1 MSAEK
6 HIALVGAGLAGSLLA
21 IFLARRGFRVSVY
34 ERRPDMRRH
43 AIPAGRSI
51 NLALAHRGIR
61 PLKLVGLLEEVQ
73 KLLIP
78 MPGRMLHDE
87 HDQLTFTPY
96 GRTPTEAIHSVS
108 RPGLNALLMDAA
120 EAAGVAV
127 LFRQRCDHV
136 DFEAGTLHLT
146 DESSGHEYTIRAKPV
161 IATDGGGSAVRQAM
175 VNRLGIKVTEDILPH
190 GYKELSIPAG
200 KDGKH
205 RMERKAL
212 HIWPRGGYMLIALP
226 NLDGSF
232 TVTLFLARE
241 GEPGFGALQKP
252 QALLAFF
259 GKNFPDA
266 CNLIPDLQ
274 DEFYQHPTGVMSTVH
289 SSSWHAQ
296 DKVLLLGDAAH
307 AIVPFHGQG
316 MNCAFED
323 CLILDQCIES
333 QGDDWEKVFA
343 EFERRR
349 RPDAEAIAEMALE
362 NYVEMR
368 DTVRDPKFHL
378 QKQLGFL
385 LEELHPERFIPRY
398 SMVMFHPIPYAA
410 AQQRG
415 AVQAEI
421 LETLLRRAE
430 SIADVDLALAARLIR
445 ERLAPIR
452 LPAER

>member
-1 MSAEK
+1 MSDKKA
-6 HIALVGAGLAGSLLA
+6 ITLIGAGLAGSLLA

-78 MPGRMLHDE
+78 IPGRMLHDE

-96 GRTPTEAIHSVS
+96 GRTPTEVIHSVS

-120 EAAGVAV
+120 EAEGVEI
-127 LFRQRCDHV
+127 LFRRRCDHV
-136 DFEAGTLHLT
+136 DFETGTLHLT
-146 DESSGHEYTIRAKPV
+146 DESSRREYAIRAKPV
-161 IATDGGGSAVRQAM
+161 IATDGGGSTVRQAM
-175 VNRLGIKVTEDILPH
+175 VKRLGIKVTEDILPH

-200 KDGKH
+200 NDGRH
-205 RMERKAL
+205 RMEREAL

-241 GEPGFGALQKP
+241 GEPGFGSLQKP

-259 GKNFPDA
+259 GKSFPDA
-266 CNLIPDLQ
+266 CKLIPGLQ
-274 DEFYQHPTGVMSTVH
+274 DEFYQHPTGVMGTVH
-289 SSSWHAQ
+289 SSSWHVQ

-333 QGDDWEKVFA
+333 RGDDWEKVFA

-368 DTVRDPKFHL
+368 DAVRDPKFHL
-378 QKQLGFL
+378 QKKLGFL
-385 LEELHPERFIPRY
+385 LEERHPGIFVPRY
-398 SMVMFHPIPYAA
+398 SMVMFHHLPYSEVRR
-410 AQQRG
+410 RG
-415 AVQAEI
+415 AVQQSI
-421 LETLLRRAE
+421 LDAVTTGIRSVEQVDLRRADE
-430 SIADVDLALAARLIR
+430 LIR
-445 ERLAPIR
+445 AQFGTTPI
-452 LPAER
+452 ET